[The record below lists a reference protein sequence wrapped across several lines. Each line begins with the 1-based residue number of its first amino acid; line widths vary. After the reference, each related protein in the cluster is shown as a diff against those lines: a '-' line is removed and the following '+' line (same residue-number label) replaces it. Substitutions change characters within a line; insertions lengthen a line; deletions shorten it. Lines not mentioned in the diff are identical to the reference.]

1 MGLALHWPS
10 LDADIPSLMQ
20 GVFGTKRWMA
30 AQLGAA
36 GGSATTPAAP
46 KQAQKR
52 SIPAPEGT
60 ALRRQ
65 CGQKTA
71 LGRFQKS
78 SSTFGGNFIL
88 CTPNDR
94 HCSVEASPSG

>member
-46 KQAQKR
+46 NQA
-52 SIPAPEGT
+52 
-60 ALRRQ
+60 
-65 CGQKTA
+65 
-71 LGRFQKS
+71 
-78 SSTFGGNFIL
+78 
-88 CTPNDR
+88 
-94 HCSVEASPSG
+94 